1 MNDLGKT
8 KYGEDGVIIPNIKRK
23 EAARKALAAI
33 TETIPKDQISY
44 GVVKD
49 ILSLADEIAY
59 FRPLQ

>member
-8 KYGEDGVIIPNIKRK
+8 KYGEDGVTIQNIKRK

-33 TETIPKDQISY
+33 IETIPKDQISY

-59 FRPLQ
+59 FSPLQ